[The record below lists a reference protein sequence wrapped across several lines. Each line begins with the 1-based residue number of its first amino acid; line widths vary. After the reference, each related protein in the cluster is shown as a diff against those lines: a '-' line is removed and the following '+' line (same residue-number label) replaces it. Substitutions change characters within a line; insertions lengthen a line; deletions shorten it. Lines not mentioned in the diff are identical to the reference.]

1 MIAAHSQ
8 FLPLRTR
15 PPAGG
20 RGSGDSSRSV
30 LIPLSRHALHLIFTG
45 DGLSTTVCSATMFG
59 GKKNLSNLEHLV
71 MDVLWKRGPSS
82 SEDVRLALEK
92 RHFMKESTAR
102 TILKRLEE
110 KGYVRHHLEGRTNI
124 YSGEP
129 RANVAAR
136 AVQRLID
143 RLYGGSV
150 EELLVGMVDNEVVDS
165 TELATLARKIARRKA
180 AKES

>member
-1 MIAAHSQ
+1 
-8 FLPLRTR
+8 
-15 PPAGG
+15 
-20 RGSGDSSRSV
+20 
-30 LIPLSRHALHLIFTG
+30 
-45 DGLSTTVCSATMFG
+45 MFG

-102 TILKRLEE
+102 TISSAWKTRATFGTTLKDAQ
-110 KGYVRHHLEGRTNI
+110 T
-124 YSGEP
+124 STP
-129 RANVAAR
+129 ANHERMLPPEQFSVSSTG
-136 AVQRLID
+136 
-143 RLYGGSV
+143 LYGGSV

>member
-1 MIAAHSQ
+1 M
-8 FLPLRTR
+8 
-15 PPAGG
+15 
-20 RGSGDSSRSV
+20 
-30 LIPLSRHALHLIFTG
+30 
-45 DGLSTTVCSATMFG
+45 
-59 GKKNLSNLEHLV
+59 
-71 MDVLWKRGPSS
+71 PS
-82 SEDVRLALEK
+82 
-92 RHFMKESTAR
+92 
-102 TILKRLEE
+102 
-110 KGYVRHHLEGRTNI
+110 
-124 YSGEP
+124 